1 MPSAGAGGIHVF
13 RAPTSEEEER
23 KMQQRWKLMCALALT
38 LGAGLARADVVPGD
52 KITDANIDKVKDLIS
67 PGMEW
72 CIKHGWPI
80 TIGETKRIEW
90 QKAYKDATE
99 KYSAQVKLAADGLT
113 FQNYVAGMP
122 FPNVDPK
129 DAQVATKIMWDFEY
143 RPEATD
149 DQDLRNFDAD
159 TGSIADHGPLTVERH
174 FLLDHLKRLYWNGRL
189 YVDPKPDKPNPNG
202 YRSQQGLYPILEP
215 FDLKGVGALGNRYID
230 PAKQDD
236 SWLYLPSLRRVRR
249 LSTAQ
254 RSDALFGQ
262 DTDVDSYDGYAGHI
276 AWMEWK
282 FLGERDVIGAMHA
295 KNFPVK
301 WGEKVDWA
309 FDDVWE
315 KRRVYVIEGISKLPQ
330 YAYSKR
336 VIFID
341 KESWVI
347 PFSDIYDRSGELWK
361 VWIND
366 FSFRKQAEG
375 AGAITYPDEMA
386 FLPSIVMVDMQLE
399 HATKAS
405 LPSPRFPGE
414 QGWYFNQGEKAGI
427 SDDWFTVAA
436 LVSAGH

>member
-1 MPSAGAGGIHVF
+1 M
-13 RAPTSEEEER
+13 R
-23 KMQQRWKLMCALALT
+23 KRRVRRIVLGVLAVVALT
-38 LGAGLARADVVPGD
+38 AGPGRADVQPGD

-67 PGMEW
+67 PGLEW

-80 TIGETKRIEW
+80 TIGETKRVEW
-90 QKAYKDATE
+90 PKAYKEATE
-99 KYSAQVKLAADGLT
+99 KYAGQVKLSPDGLKL
-113 FQNYVAGMP
+113 QNYVAGLP
-122 FPNVDPK
+122 FPNLDPK
-129 DAQVATKIMWDFEY
+129 DPQVAIKIMWNFDY
-143 RPEATD
+143 GPAKGD
-149 DQDLRNFDAD
+149 DADLRNFDAD
-159 TGSIADHGPLTVERH
+159 TGTITDHGGMTIERH
-174 FLLDHLKRLYWNGRL
+174 FLLDHLKRLFWNARL
-189 YVDPKPDKPNPNG
+189 YVEPKPEKPNPNG

-215 FDLKGVGALGNRYID
+215 FDLKGVGALGNRYVD

-276 AWMEWK
+276 AWMDWK
-282 FLGERDVIGAMHA
+282 FLGERDVIGVLHG
-295 KNFPVK
+295 KSYPVK
-301 WGEKVDWA
+301 WAEKVDWA

-341 KESWVI
+341 KEGWVI
-347 PFSDIYDRSGELWK
+347 PYSDIYDRSGELWK

-366 FSFRKQAEG
+366 YSYRKKAFEG
-375 AGAITYPDEMA
+375 GSAIEYTDEMVFA
-386 FLPSIVMVDMQLE
+386 PSIVMVDMQLE
-399 HATKAS
+399 HATKAA
-405 LPSPRFPGE
+405 LPSHRFPGE

-427 SDDWFTVAA
+427 SDDWFSVQALIAA
-436 LVSAGH
+436 GR